1 MSYQLKLAAGFA
13 IGALLLL
20 AAEIRYGLRGAG
32 NLVLACL
39 AGLAAG
45 QLAPEHYWAL
55 FGAAGT
61 LVLLLCTWSSA
72 ELKGVARNLARA
84 VPGASSLIGGS
95 GVVVDR
101 IEPARNSGS
110 VEFGGLVWRA
120 IATHPIGSGTP
131 VRLTGVEGD
140 SATVEEDTL

>member
-72 ELKGVARNLARA
+72 ELKGVAYW
-84 VPGASSLIGGS
+84 LI
-95 GVVVDR
+95 
-101 IEPARNSGS
+101 A
-110 VEFGGLVWRA
+110 LVWTSITYYLIAPSAEHIVAVIQAWSTRRA
-120 IATHPIGSGTP
+120 QAGQ
-131 VRLTGVEGD
+131 
-140 SATVEEDTL
+140 

>member
-1 MSYQLKLAAGFA
+1 MV
-13 IGALLLL
+13 
-20 AAEIRYGLRGAG
+20 
-32 NLVLACL
+32 LV
-39 AGLAAG
+39 
-45 QLAPEHYWAL
+45 
-55 FGAAGT
+55 
-61 LVLLLCTWSSA
+61 LCTWSSA
-72 ELKGVARNLARA
+72 ELKGVARNFARS

-120 IATHPIGSGTP
+120 IATHPIGSGTA